1 MKKNR
6 GMGMEWKEK
15 EGEMGRVLGKHFLLS

>member
-15 EGEMGRVLGKHFLLS
+15 ECEVGRVLGKHFLLS